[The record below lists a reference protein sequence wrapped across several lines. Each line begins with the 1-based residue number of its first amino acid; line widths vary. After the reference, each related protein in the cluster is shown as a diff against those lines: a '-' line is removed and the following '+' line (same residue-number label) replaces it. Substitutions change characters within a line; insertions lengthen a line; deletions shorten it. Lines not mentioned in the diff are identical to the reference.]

1 MSRSG
6 PVTKDTST
14 VALGLAQI
22 RVGASAANIA
32 TIAPVLAASASIGAL
47 ASTKFTG
54 TVDYWK
60 LESGFPMLE
69 DYTIPIREAAMLEC
83 EFKEITPYNLALAR
97 GIDPATGTDTL
108 TVGSVDVVTSTN
120 TLVLAAAGIAI
131 DATYGQEGQ
140 YIIEFSSATEYTV
153 THVAGGLM
161 GDDGGVTISTV
172 EEFNHDGSN
181 TAITITGATFLVSG
195 TPADGDIIHFSIYT
209 ASSTYTNPHSGS
221 INLGALVAPDYVR
234 MEAVYTYPNGINT
247 MTIVFP
253 RANCTTSVEIDL
265 QAEDNANVPLTFEAK
280 RADSDLVI
288 GGNAVWDLSPIGRI
302 VFT

>member
-1 MSRSG
+1 MSRTG

-32 TIAPVLAASASIGAL
+32 SIDPVLGSSASLGAL

-69 DYTIPIREAAMLEC
+69 DMTLPIRESAMLEC

-97 GIDPATGTDTL
+97 GIDPVTGTDTL
-108 TVGSVDVVTSTN
+108 TVSAATVITSTN
-120 TLVLAAAGIAI
+120 TLTLDIAGIAI
-131 DATYGQEGQ
+131 DATYGEEGL
-140 YIIEFSSATEYTV
+140 YVMEFTSATEYTL
-153 THVAGGLM
+153 THAESGVMTSDGAVA
-161 GDDGGVTISTV
+161 ISAV
-172 EEFNHDGSN
+172 EEFSHDGSN
-181 TAITITGATFLVSG
+181 TAITITGATFLTSG
-195 TPADGDIIHFSIYT
+195 TPADGDIIHFSVYT
-209 ASSTYTNPHSGS
+209 ASSTYTDSHSGS
-221 INLGALVAPDYVR
+221 INLGAMKAPDFVR
-234 MEAVYTYPNGINT
+234 MEAVYTYPNGTNT
-247 MTIVFP
+247 MTIVYP

-280 RADSDLVI
+280 RADSETS
-288 GGNAVWDLSPIGRI
+288 GGNVVWDLMPLGRI
-302 VFT
+302 VFA